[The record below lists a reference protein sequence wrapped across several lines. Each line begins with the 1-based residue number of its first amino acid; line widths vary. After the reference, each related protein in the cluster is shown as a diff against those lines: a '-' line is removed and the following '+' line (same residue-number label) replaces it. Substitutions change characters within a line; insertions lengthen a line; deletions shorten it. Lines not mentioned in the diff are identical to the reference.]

1 MSWIERE
8 VDGARIE
15 RRSVNVAVKKVVIIG
30 GVAGGASCAARLRRL
45 DEKAEIVLLE
55 KDDYVSFA
63 NCGLP
68 YYIGG
73 AIKKR
78 DNLLVQTP
86 ASLNKRFNID
96 VRVKN
101 EAIRIDR
108 ENHSVDVKD
117 LNSGEI
123 YQEKYDKLVL
133 SPGAAPVV
141 PNLPGASNERVFTLR
156 SVFDVDR
163 IKAFAEKPG
172 IQDAV
177 IIGAGFIG
185 LEMAD
190 NLKALGLNVT
200 VVEMADHVLPALDF
214 EMSAIIHNHML
225 SREIAIH
232 LKDGVKAIHHD
243 NENSN
248 KSSKVELS
256 SGTMIDADL
265 IIMSIGVRPVS
276 ALAVEAGLKIGET
289 GGIYV
294 DENLRTSDPDIYAV
308 GDAIEVKN
316 LVTGSP
322 ALIPLAGPAN
332 KQGRIAADNIDGRDE
347 KYSGTMG
354 TAIVKVFDMAAA
366 ITGINESAAKRFDI
380 PFKASVCHPASHAN
394 YYPGA
399 SVLSIKTLFDPD
411 NGRVLGAQVV
421 GSENVDKTID
431 AFAIAIKTGMTV
443 YDLEELELSYAP
455 PFSGAKNPVNMAG
468 FLSSNILKGDVDVI
482 SWEEFN
488 EQNGGDSILLDVRT
502 PRELSVIGAI
512 EGAVNIPVDELRS
525 RFNELPRDKTI
536 DITCQVGLRAYIAAR
551 ILKQHGFKINDV
563 SGGYYSYQHAASVK
577 RQIDHQ

>member
-1 MSWIERE
+1 MAI
-8 VDGARIE
+8 
-15 RRSVNVAVKKVVIIG
+15 NKVVVIG

-45 DEKAEIVLLE
+45 DESVEIVLLE

-73 AIKKR
+73 TIKKR

-86 ASLNKRFNID
+86 TSLNKRFNID

-108 ENHSVDVKD
+108 ENHIVEVKD
-117 LNSGEI
+117 LNSGGV

-133 SPGAAPVV
+133 SPGASPVV
-141 PNLPGASNERVFTLR
+141 PNLPGANHERVFTLR
-156 SVFDVDR
+156 SIPDVDR
-163 IKAFAEKPG
+163 VKAFAETPNVRN
-172 IQDAV
+172 AV

-214 EMSAIIHNHML
+214 EMSAIVHNHML
-225 SREIAIH
+225 SREIAIR

-243 NENSN
+243 SDT
-248 KSSKVELS
+248 SKVELS

-276 ALAVEAGLKIGET
+276 KLAVDAGLKIGET

-294 DENLRTSDPDIYAV
+294 SENLQTSDPDIYAV
-308 GDAIEVKN
+308 GDAVEVKN
-316 LVTGSP
+316 LVTGAQ

-332 KQGRIAADNIDGRDE
+332 KQGRIAADNIAGRDE
-347 KYSGTMG
+347 KYNGTMG
-354 TAIVKVFDMAAA
+354 TAVVKVFDMAAA
-366 ITGINESAAKRFDI
+366 VTGINESTAKRFNI

-399 SVLSIKTLFDPD
+399 TVLSIKTLFDPE
-411 NGRVLGAQVV
+411 NGKILGAQVV

-431 AFAIAIKTGMTV
+431 AFAIAIKAGMTV

-468 FLSSNILKGDVDVI
+468 FLSSNILKGDVNVI
-482 SWEEFN
+482 SWEEYF
-488 EQNGGDSILLDVRT
+488 EQIGNDSILLDVRT
-502 PRELSVIGAI
+502 SRELNVVGAV

-525 RFNELPRDKTI
+525 RIVELPKDKTI
-536 DITCQVGLRAYIAAR
+536 NITCQVGIRAYIATR
-551 ILKQHGFKINDV
+551 ILEQHGFKVNDI
-563 SGGYYSYQHAASVK
+563 SGGYYTYQHAASVR
-577 RQIDHQ
+577 RQIEHQ

>member
-1 MSWIERE
+1 VYKRQ
-8 VDGARIE
+8 
-15 RRSVNVAVKKVVIIG
+15 
-30 GVAGGASCAARLRRL
+30 
-45 DEKAEIVLLE
+45 
-55 KDDYVSFA
+55 
-63 NCGLP
+63 
-68 YYIGG
+68 
-73 AIKKR
+73 AIKRR

-86 ASLNKRFNID
+86 ESLKKRFNID

-101 EAIRIDR
+101 EAIRVDR
-108 ENHSVDVKD
+108 ENHVVEVKD
-117 LNSGEI
+117 LNSGEV
-123 YQEKYDKLVL
+123 YREKYDKLVL
-133 SPGAAPVV
+133 SPGASPVV
-141 PNLPGASNERVFTLR
+141 PNLPGASHDRVFTLR
-156 SVFDVDR
+156 SVSDVDR
-163 IKAFAEKPG
+163 IKAFAEQP
-172 IQDAV
+172 DVHHAV

-214 EMSAIIHNHML
+214 EMSAIVHNHML
-225 SREIAIH
+225 SREIAIR

-243 NENSN
+243 NN
-248 KSSKVELS
+248 KSKVELS
-256 SGTMIDADL
+256 SGKMIDADL

-276 ALAVEAGLKIGET
+276 VLAVEAGLKIGET

-332 KQGRIAADNIDGRDE
+332 KQGRIAADNIAGRDE
-347 KYSGTMG
+347 EYGGTMG

-366 ITGINESAAKRFDI
+366 ITGINESMAKRLNV

-399 SVLSIKTLFDPD
+399 SVLSIKTIFDPD
-411 NGRVLGAQVV
+411 NGKVLGAQVV

-431 AFAIAIKTGMTV
+431 AFAIAIKAGMTV
-443 YDLEELELSYAP
+443 HDLQELELSYAP

-482 SWEEFN
+482 SWQEFS
-488 EQNGGDSILLDVRT
+488 EQTGDDSILLDVRT
-502 PRELSVIGAI
+502 PRELSVVGAI

-525 RFNELPRDKTI
+525 RIGELPKDKTI
-536 DITCQVGLRAYIAAR
+536 DITCQVGIRAYIAAR
-551 ILKQHGFKINDV
+551 ILKQHGFKVNDI
-563 SGGYYSYQHAASVK
+563 SGGYFSHQHAASVK
-577 RQIDHQ
+577 RQLEHH